1 MLPWPQP
8 IGHARLRLGDE
19 SRHPQEQGQGDA
31 TLPPFSPHPPPP
43 QSGPGLQSARQTE
56 PNLRSLPMQG
66 PLLGP
71 FSLPP
76 RAALIPLSNPLF
88 WNLEP
93 ESHAEL
99 PQTRTKPAAVGL
111 FPSAP
116 PLQPGRQ
123 RSRAGLAL
131 LSLPVYPVQA
141 GHSAGDQD
149 SKHLLRE
156 PLWMRRA
163 GLPDSASPSSSV
175 SQPPLTVSHWV

>member
-8 IGHARLRLGDE
+8 VRHARLRLGDE
-19 SRHPQEQGQGDA
+19 SRHPQEQGQRDTA
-31 TLPPFSPHPPPP
+31 LTPCLPPLPHP
-43 QSGPGLQSARQTE
+43 QSGPGLQSVRQTQ

-76 RAALIPLSNPLF
+76 RAALTPLSDPLS

-99 PQTRTKPAAVGL
+99 PHTRTKPAAVGL

-131 LSLPVYPVQA
+131 LSLPGTQF
-141 GHSAGDQD
+141 
-149 SKHLLRE
+149 R
-156 PLWMRRA
+156 
-163 GLPDSASPSSSV
+163 
-175 SQPPLTVSHWV
+175 

>member
-8 IGHARLRLGDE
+8 VRHARLRPGDE
-19 SRHPQEQGQGDA
+19 SRHPQERA
-31 TLPPFSPHPPPP
+31 RETLPCPPVFPPSPTP
-43 QSGPGLQSARQTE
+43 SGPGLQSVRQTQ

-76 RAALIPLSNPLF
+76 RAALTPLSDPLS

-99 PQTRTKPAAVGL
+99 PHTRTNPAAVGL

-131 LSLPVYPVQA
+131 LSLPGTQF
-141 GHSAGDQD
+141 
-149 SKHLLRE
+149 R
-156 PLWMRRA
+156 
-163 GLPDSASPSSSV
+163 
-175 SQPPLTVSHWV
+175 